1 MKTFGKRVATP
12 VARDEFELWLER
24 NGVREAL
31 RFKVAPRLS
40 ATDMLM
46 AMSGGEGEQA
56 VKAMIGLIKKSLV
69 NDDGVP
75 AQWKPVELP
84 PRAVGD
90 GSGVVVP
97 QTTDTVPA
105 GIVAYREDD
114 GSMVPWPAP
123 ASEPTQAGLPMMEPA
138 YRGPDGQIYLLS
150 DEGTLKGFLAV
161 EAGSS
166 RRRWNYLMEQDETA
180 VIDAEDLADIGKWII
195 GLAANRPTA
204 PSAS

>member
-75 AQWKPVELP
+75 AQWKPTPLP
-84 PRAVGD
+84 EKTAGD
-90 GSGVVVP
+90 LLGVVVP
-97 QTTDTVPA
+97 QDTDSVPVGTT
-105 GIVAYREDD
+105 AYREDD
-114 GSMVPWPAP
+114 GSLVPWPTTP
-123 ASEPTQAGLPMMEPA
+123 ADVPAAQVYEPA
-138 YRGPDGQIYLLS
+138 YRGPDGKIYLLS